1 MYLCMCVRVFVG
13 YGSPGDCG
21 KINKSPLHVV
31 LICAMRELLHV
42 CVCVLWG
49 SKGNMVSRGKT
60 LKGEGGSVNKKHRDL
75 GREEREE
82 ERNGEKGSGE
92 D

>member
-1 MYLCMCVRVFVG
+1 MC
-13 YGSPGDCG
+13 
-21 KINKSPLHVV
+21 
-31 LICAMRELLHV
+31 V

-82 ERNGEKGSGE
+82 EKNGEKGSGE